1 MKLTSSLVP
10 LLIWILQCVAAG
22 LAWPSGA
29 SRNRTGR
36 EVTCREGLE
45 YPHAGICCLNCPAG
59 TYVKH
64 SCSRASE
71 RGICETCD
79 FGSYTEH
86 ENGLHKCLPCSS
98 CRSDQDLVGQCT
110 STQNTQC
117 QCMKGLFCLPEQAC
131 EVCKTCSKCAED
143 EEVEKSCT
151 ASSNTVCRKK
161 KGSARSSIAGPI
173 TAVVLSLMIL
183 LLMVILYWKAPT
195 WSKRAVASCCPGGIL
210 MKKSGSDSV
219 ETRQNGL
226 NAALEDSVPLQ
237 PFIVPSSSQ
246 SVGAW
251 TPVCVDL
258 VEEEDRGLG
267 DSLPTTTT
275 SSQNS
280 LCVCVQPS
288 EPCPARYSP
297 ALPCPPPAL
306 ENEKLRRLIPLNGE
320 ESLKKSFDLFE
331 EIDVHYHNRFFRL
344 LGLSDNA
351 ITSAESLSVEERVY
365 QLLRVWM
372 EKEGMKADFNTLVE
386 VLLRLN
392 QRLSAEN
399 IIARAIRIHLQQD
412 VVVMKATV
420 AFYAAYLLCLVLSV
434 VCVVL
439 VVHWN
444 ASYRGGFAWDHGA
457 KQFNWHPVLMV
468 LGLVVLY
475 GNAAVVY
482 RIPLTWGQ
490 NKQPW
495 KLLHAGLLLLSLL
508 FVVVGLCAVF
518 DFHNANNTPN
528 LYSLHSWVGI
538 ATTALF
544 AAQWAAGF
552 GTFLLPWSPMAL
564 RVLVKPTHVWMG
576 AIIFVLSI
584 VSCISGINEKLLFV
598 LKKNTNGTVP
608 YAKLP
613 PEAVLA
619 NTLGVVIMAFGLVVL
634 KILAN
639 QTWRRPEPGSE
650 AGEYRSLMTDES

>member
-1 MKLTSSLVP
+1 MKLTSSLVA
-10 LLIWILQCVAAG
+10 LLIWILRCVSAG
-22 LAWPSGA
+22 LAWPPGA

-59 TYVKH
+59 TYVKQ

-86 ENGLHKCLPCSS
+86 VNGLHKCLPCTS

-117 QCMKGLFCLPEQAC
+117 QCKKGLFCLPEQAC

-161 KGSARSSIAGPI
+161 KGSARSFIAGPI
-173 TAVVLSLMIL
+173 TAMVLSLMIL

-210 MKKSGSDSV
+210 MKKSSSDSM
-219 ETRQNGL
+219 EMRQNGL
-226 NAALEDSVPLQ
+226 NEALEDGVPLQ
-237 PFIVPSSSQ
+237 PFIVQSPSQ
-246 SVGAW
+246 PVGAW

-297 ALPCPPPAL
+297 ALSRPPPAPD
-306 ENEKLRRLIPLNGE
+306 NEKLRRLIPLNGD

-351 ITSAESLSVEERVY
+351 ITNAESLTVAERVY
-365 QLLRVWM
+365 QLLKVWM
-372 EKEGMKADFNTLVE
+372 EKEGMKADFNTLIE
-386 VLLRLN
+386 ALLRLN

-399 IIARAIRIHLQQD
+399 IIARAISN
-412 VVVMKATV
+412 
-420 AFYAAYLLCLVLSV
+420 AY
-434 VCVVL
+434 
-439 VVHWN
+439 
-444 ASYRGGFAWDHGA
+444 YT
-457 KQFNWHPVLMV
+457 
-468 LGLVVLY
+468 Y
-475 GNAAVVY
+475 
-482 RIPLTWGQ
+482 
-490 NKQPW
+490 
-495 KLLHAGLLLLSLL
+495 
-508 FVVVGLCAVF
+508 
-518 DFHNANNTPN
+518 
-528 LYSLHSWVGI
+528 
-538 ATTALF
+538 
-544 AAQWAAGF
+544 
-552 GTFLLPWSPMAL
+552 
-564 RVLVKPTHVWMG
+564 
-576 AIIFVLSI
+576 
-584 VSCISGINEKLLFV
+584 E
-598 LKKNTNGTVP
+598 
-608 YAKLP
+608 
-613 PEAVLA
+613 
-619 NTLGVVIMAFGLVVL
+619 
-634 KILAN
+634 
-639 QTWRRPEPGSE
+639 
-650 AGEYRSLMTDES
+650 DE

>member
-1 MKLTSSLVP
+1 MKLTNGLVP

-29 SRNRTGR
+29 SRNRKGR

-86 ENGLHKCLPCSS
+86 ENGLYKCLPCTS

-117 QCMKGLFCLPEQAC
+117 QCKKGLFCLPEQAC
-131 EVCKTCSKCAED
+131 EVCKTCRKCAED

-161 KGSARSSIAGPI
+161 KGSARSFIAGPI

-183 LLMVILYWKAPT
+183 LFVVILYWKAPT
-195 WSKRAVASCCPGGIL
+195 WCKRAVASCCPGGIL
-210 MKKSGSDSV
+210 MKKNSSDTV
-219 ETRQNGL
+219 ETRQNGF

-246 SVGAW
+246 S
-251 TPVCVDL
+251 
-258 VEEEDRGLG
+258 
-267 DSLPTTTT
+267 
-275 SSQNS
+275 
-280 LCVCVQPS
+280 
-288 EPCPARYSP
+288 
-297 ALPCPPPAL
+297 
-306 ENEKLRRLIPLNGE
+306 ENEKLRRLIPLNGD

-351 ITSAESLSVEERVY
+351 ITNAESLSVEERVY
-365 QLLRVWM
+365 QLLKVWM
-372 EKEGMKADFNTLVE
+372 EKEGMKADFNTLIE
-386 VLLRLN
+386 G
-392 QRLSAEN
+392 SPK
-399 IIARAIRIHLQQD
+399 

-420 AFYAAYLLCLVLSV
+420 AFYSAYLLCLVLSV

-444 ASYRGGFAWDHGA
+444 ASYRGGFAWDHGS

-518 DFHNANNTPN
+518 DFHNANRTPN

-538 ATTALF
+538 VTTALF

-608 YAKLP
+608 YAQLP

-619 NTLGVVIMAFGLVVL
+619 NSLGVVIVAFGLVVL

-650 AGEYRSLMTDES
+650 PGENRPLMTDER

>member
-195 WSKRAVASCCPGGIL
+195 WSKRAVDSCCPGGIL

-226 NAALEDSVPLQ
+226 NSALEDSVPLQ

-246 SVGAW
+246 S
-251 TPVCVDL
+251 
-258 VEEEDRGLG
+258 
-267 DSLPTTTT
+267 
-275 SSQNS
+275 
-280 LCVCVQPS
+280 
-288 EPCPARYSP
+288 
-297 ALPCPPPAL
+297 

-399 IIARAIRIHLQQD
+399 IITRAISN
-412 VVVMKATV
+412 AY
-420 AFYAAYLLCLVLSV
+420 YAY
-434 VCVVL
+434 
-439 VVHWN
+439 
-444 ASYRGGFAWDHGA
+444 
-457 KQFNWHPVLMV
+457 
-468 LGLVVLY
+468 
-475 GNAAVVY
+475 
-482 RIPLTWGQ
+482 
-490 NKQPW
+490 
-495 KLLHAGLLLLSLL
+495 
-508 FVVVGLCAVF
+508 
-518 DFHNANNTPN
+518 
-528 LYSLHSWVGI
+528 
-538 ATTALF
+538 
-544 AAQWAAGF
+544 
-552 GTFLLPWSPMAL
+552 
-564 RVLVKPTHVWMG
+564 
-576 AIIFVLSI
+576 
-584 VSCISGINEKLLFV
+584 E
-598 LKKNTNGTVP
+598 
-608 YAKLP
+608 
-613 PEAVLA
+613 
-619 NTLGVVIMAFGLVVL
+619 
-634 KILAN
+634 
-639 QTWRRPEPGSE
+639 
-650 AGEYRSLMTDES
+650 DE